1 MTNTTRS
8 ALPMILA
15 AVISIVIALA
25 TGADWIGRP
34 LRAVQLLT
42 LLGLGMT
49 AGVAW
54 AQAVARW
61 RQK

>member
-1 MTNTTRS
+1 
-8 ALPMILA
+8 MILA